1 MSIRRTF
8 AVIAAAGLA
17 SVAGLATASGA
28 VAHDGHHGPHG
39 HKPPTLGTRSLATVL
54 AADRAGFDRNWRDYD
69 IAEAAV
75 GAVLKAK
82 PNSPVKVLTDGRV
95 PLTAFIPT
103 DQAFRQ
109 LATDIT
115 KKRYTN
121 EAAVFPAV
129 ASLGIPTVETV
140 LLYHV
145 VPGTTIDY
153 RTALRSDG
161 ARLTTAQGGT
171 ITVDVRRWHRV
182 YLVDADRDDR
192 NPRVVQPNINKGNRQ
207 IAHGIDRVLR
217 PVNLP

>member
-1 MSIRRTF
+1 MSIRRSL
-8 AVIAAAGLA
+8 AVVAAAGLA

-28 VAHDGHHGPHG
+28 SAHERQHCP
-39 HKPPTLGTRSLATVL
+39 KPPTLGTRSLAAVL
-54 AADRAGFDRNWRDYD
+54 ASDRPGFDRNWSDYD
-69 IAEAAV
+69 IVEAAV

-82 PNSPVKVLTDGRV
+82 PNSPVKVLADGRV

-103 DQAFRQ
+103 DQAFRA
-109 LATDIT
+109 LASDVT

-121 EAAVFPAV
+121 ERAVFTAV
-129 ASLGIPTVETV
+129 AGLGINTIETV

-145 VPGTTIDY
+145 VPGKTIDA

-161 ARLTTAQGGT
+161 ARLTTAQGSM
-171 ITVDVRRWHRV
+171 ITVDVRHGKRI

-192 NPRVVQPNINKGNRQ
+192 NPRVVQPDINKGNRQ
-207 IAHGIDRVLR
+207 VAHGIDRVLR

>member
-1 MSIRRTF
+1 MTTRRTL

-28 VAHDGHHGPHG
+28 SAHERQHCP
-39 HKPPTLGTRSLATVL
+39 KPPTLGTRSLAAVL
-54 AADRAGFDRNWRDYD
+54 ASDRSGFDRNWRDYD
-69 IAEAAV
+69 IVTAAV

-82 PNSPVKVLTDGRV
+82 PNSPVKVLADGKV
-95 PLTAFIPT
+95 PLTAFLPT
-103 DQAFRQ
+103 DQAFRI
-109 LATDIT
+109 LATDLT
-115 KKRYTN
+115 HKRYTN
-121 EAAVFPAV
+121 EKAVFAAV

-145 VPGTTIDY
+145 VPGATIDA

-161 ARLTTAQGGT
+161 AKLKTAQGGT
-171 ITVDVRRWHRV
+171 ITVDVRHGKRIF
-182 YLVDADRDDR
+182 LVDADPDAR
-192 NPRVVQPNINKGNRQ
+192 NPRVVQPDINKGNRQ

>member
-1 MSIRRTF
+1 MTTRRTL

-28 VAHDGHHGPHG
+28 SAHERDHCP
-39 HKPPTLGTRSLATVL
+39 KPPTLGTRSLAAVL
-54 AADRAGFDRNWRDYD
+54 ASDRAGFDRNWRDYD
-69 IAEAAV
+69 IVEAAV

-82 PNSPVKVLTDGRV
+82 PNSPVKVLADGRV

-103 DQAFRQ
+103 DQAFRV

-115 KKRYTN
+115 KKRFTS
-121 EAAVFPAV
+121 EKAVFAAV
-129 ASLGIPTVETV
+129 ASLGVPTVEKV

-145 VPGTTIDY
+145 VPGKTIDA

-161 ARLTTAQGGT
+161 AKLTTALGST
-171 ITVDVRRWHRV
+171 ITVDVRPGKRI

-192 NPRVVQPNINKGNRQ
+192 NPRVVQPDINKGNRQ

>member
-1 MSIRRTF
+1 MSIRRTL
-8 AVIAAAGLA
+8 AVLTSAGLA
-17 SVAGLATASGA
+17 TVAGLATASGA
-28 VAHDGHHGPHG
+28 AAHDRHHG
-39 HKPPTLGTRSLATVL
+39 HKPPTLGTRSLAAVL
-54 AADRAGFDRNWRDYD
+54 GADRPGFDRNWRDYD
-69 IAEAAV
+69 IVEAAV

-82 PNSPVKVLTDGRV
+82 PNSPVKVLADGKT

-103 DQAFRQ
+103 DRAFRV
-109 LATDIT
+109 LATDLT
-115 KKRYTN
+115 KKHYTN
-121 EAAVFPAV
+121 EKAVFAAV
-129 ASLGIPTVETV
+129 ASLGVPTIETV

-145 VPGTTIDY
+145 VPGATIDY

-161 ARLTTAQGGT
+161 AALKTAQGGK

-192 NPRVVQPNINKGNRQ
+192 NPRVVQRDINKGNRQ